1 MREGNAHA
9 RKALRFGVAG
19 GTLIGVLVLGGA
31 VFAEQNAGVAKQNLV
46 YRLSADQV
54 RARALRQ
61 QLRTAQ
67 RRLGVQVAGLFGPD
81 EEEQQREQAQDASI
95 AQLNQRVSELEQS
108 LQQLTGQV
116 EQLQHRVD
124 QLNTR
129 MDRMQKDYD
138 YKLCTMAGQQLS
150 AGMGNEAGL
159 PCNAGGSTPPAPPP
173 DQGTQAMPSGGSEG
187 EPQDAQ
193 GPAHLAPPPG
203 VLGTLTPDEANTA
216 GRQQASLPPS
226 GSGTN
231 ANFNAAMD
239 LLAKAQYDQ
248 ARGAFRAFADANPK
262 DPLTPQAIYWVG
274 DIAFVQKDYPTAAR
288 TFAEEIKRFPASA
301 RAPESMLR
309 LGQSLIAMNQ
319 KQEGCTAL
327 AALASK
333 YPNASKNISGQAAA
347 ARKDAGCR

>member
-1 MREGNAHA
+1 MRETNT
-9 RKALRFGVAG
+9 RMQKALRFAAAG
-19 GTLIGVLVLGGA
+19 GALAGLLIVGNGVLADQGGGA
-31 VFAEQNAGVAKQNLV
+31 AGQNLV
-46 YRLSADQV
+46 YRLSAAEI
-54 RARALRQ
+54 RARALQSQVR
-61 QLRTAQ
+61 ADQ
-67 RRLGVQVAGLFGPD
+67 RRLGIQVAGLFGPD

-95 AQLNQRVSELEQS
+95 TQLNQRVGELEQS
-108 LQQLTGQV
+108 LQQLTGQI
-116 EQLQHRVD
+116 EQLQHRID

-129 MDRMQKDYD
+129 MDRMQKDFD
-138 YKLCTMAGQQLS
+138 YKLCSMAGQQLS
-150 AGMGNEAGL
+150 AGAGDQPAL
-159 PCNAGGSTPPAPPP
+159 PCNPGGNQQSAP
-173 DQGTQAMPSGGSEG
+173 DQGAAAMPSG
-187 EPQDAQ
+187 EPAGGAE

-203 VLGTLTPDEANTA
+203 VLGSLTPAEANAA

-226 GSGTN
+226 SGSGGD
-231 ANFNAAMD
+231 ANGSFNAAMD

-248 ARGAFRAFADANPK
+248 ARSAFRAFADANPK